1 MNAKNTADAP
11 PAGEPSFEDALER
24 LETIVDELEA
34 GTLTLEQS
42 LRHYEEGMKLSKR
55 LSKQLD
61 EAEKAIE
68 KLIES
73 GDESG
78 PEETAGGETQGG
90 RKRRKPSTQP
100 IELEL
105 PGPGDTE
112 LPF

>member
-1 MNAKNTADAP
+1 MTARKNADAP
-11 PAGEPSFEDALER
+11 PEGEPSFEDALER

-42 LRHYEEGMKLSKR
+42 LHHYEEGMKLSKR

-61 EAEKAIE
+61 EAEQAIE
-68 KLIES
+68 KLIENGEG
-73 GDESG
+73 GDESEG
-78 PEETAGGETQGG
+78 APDAPGAK
-90 RKRRKPSTQP
+90 KRRKPATAP

-105 PGPGDTE
+105 PGPGESE